1 MGKMVKIE
9 HPGLG
14 ATSYVLEESVFNWG
28 AAGWFVSEDQPLD
41 PEVLEAESERISLI
55 RSAAR
60 AKAQAEAEEAGEDF
74 DEAAFLENYIV
85 NEEAPKVEAKPKGDV
100 TPVGDS
106 EENEPEVT
114 GDESPED

>member
-9 HPGLG
+9 HPELG
-14 ATSYVLEESVFNWG
+14 VTSMVLEESVASWG
-28 AAGWFVSEDQPLD
+28 GVGWVVSEDQPLD
-41 PEVLEAESERISLI
+41 PEILEAESERISLI

-60 AKAQAEAEEAGEDF
+60 AAAQAEAEANEEDF
-74 DEAAFLENYIV
+74 DEVAFLDAFV
-85 NEEAPKVEAKPKGDV
+85 LNEKAASVEVEPKGDV

-114 GDESPED
+114 GDEIPED